1 VEYTHV
7 VSTRYAL
14 LGGPGNSLVI
24 GDQVTS
30 LVLQAGSLIG
40 LLITF
45 AFLLGGVFLCIM
57 GSYKGIQS
65 ARSSNRVLGCF
76 QSR

>member
-45 AFLLGGVFLCIM
+45 AFLLGGVFLCIIPVHH
-57 GSYKGIQS
+57 G
-65 ARSSNRVLGCF
+65 
-76 QSR
+76 

>member
-1 VEYTHV
+1 MVMWREDLWKYTHV

-40 LLITF
+40 
-45 AFLLGGVFLCIM
+45 G
-57 GSYKGIQS
+57 
-65 ARSSNRVLGCF
+65 
-76 QSR
+76 